1 MAKPGPEQNVDEI
14 LGERIRELRTS
25 SHLSIDEVAKSAK
38 MSASDYEMGE
48 RGKRRFSAIEAFD
61 IARTLG
67 IELAE
72 LLSALKRD

>member
-1 MAKPGPEQNVDEI
+1 MAKPGPEQSIDEI
-14 LGERIRELRTS
+14 LGERIRELRTA
-25 SHLSIDEVAKSAK
+25 SHLSIDDVSKSAK

-67 IELAE
+67 VELSE
-72 LLSALKRD
+72 LLSVLKRD

>member
-14 LGERIRELRTS
+14 LGERIRELRTA
-25 SHLSIDEVAKSAK
+25 SHLPIDEVAKSAK
-38 MSASDYEMGE
+38 MSASDYEKGE

>member
-14 LGERIRELRTS
+14 LGERIREKLRTA

-61 IARTLG
+61 IARN
-67 IELAE
+67 
-72 LLSALKRD
+72 SRDRVG